1 MTNFDLQA
9 FDTLIKSRRSVFPQD
24 YTGESVDDV
33 IVKKIRESALWAPTH
48 KLTQPWRFIVFT
60 GAGLRRLAQAQADV
74 YKRVTEADG
83 TFREERYQNLLTK
96 PMLSSHIIV
105 VVMKRDKKKSV
116 PEIEEVGA
124 VFCAVQ
130 NLYLATTAFGVG
142 GYLST
147 GGITYFEESKRAFN
161 LEPDD
166 KLIGFFHLGIP
177 KRQPSALKR
186 KTLDEVMEWV
196 AD

>member
-33 IVKKIRESALWAPTH
+33 IVKKILESALWAPTH